1 METSTSHPWKNW
13 IFVMRR
19 VDELESNQK
28 SQQYLPLVGLPI
40 TTITPSPCVEDEVQ
54 VIEMPASAMT
64 SSQSQSCPS
73 IYQQFRIEH
82 RFFVPA
88 VFEIGLEYASPLIL
102 QELISPSMKEKY
114 PSINES
120 AWIKSILHHYRKKT
134 GSAVV
139 EFGNV

>member
-1 METSTSHPWKNW
+1 MDQYIPN
-13 IFVMRR
+13 MRGI
-19 VDELESNQK
+19 DQLESK
-28 SQQYLPLVGLPI
+28 AKTQQYLPLIPM
-40 TTITPSPCVEDEVQ
+40 TTITPSTFVENQVQ
-54 VIEMPASAMT
+54 HIDMHASAMT
-64 SSQSQSCPS
+64 SYKSQALPS
-73 IYQQFRIEH
+73 TYQHFRMEH
-82 RFFVPA
+82 RSFVIA
-88 VFEIGLEYASPLIL
+88 VLEIGLEYASPLIL